1 MENTWLSYRILL
13 ATQGS
18 IYGENSCR
26 YTILVHLA
34 YKQVYPDHQWKF
46 RTEPSISKALAHNSL
61 STWTVSC
68 IFLGNKSKYL
78 SCGLTLDWL
87 PAHIMGQCY
96 DGIIGTTA
104 RLIRVQLR
112 DWSHILADFHPLVFL
127 VLLRKTFRKTSCNCS
142 RSTKSP
148 SKEDNIHNQ
157 SQF

>member
-1 MENTWLSYRILL
+1 MENTWLSYRLLL

-112 DWSHILADFHPLVFL
+112 DWSHILADFHPLSVSG
-127 VLLRKTFRKTSCNCS
+127 TFKKNI
-142 RSTKSP
+142 P
-148 SKEDNIHNQ
+148 EDQ
-157 SQF
+157 LQLQPFDQVTLKRRQYS